1 MPLER
6 RTRERRS
13 YSAGPPSAGER
24 RRRPRRLTDR
34 EGTQLAPLQAHVER
48 LFAELERLKEELERA
63 RYRLSEA
70 TRAIRKSRRVGR
82 HK

>member
-6 RTRERRS
+6 RTRDRRS
-13 YSAGPPSAGER
+13 RSTGPPSGAER
-24 RRRPRRLTDR
+24 RRRLRRSGDR
-34 EGTQLAPLQAHVER
+34 ERTQLAPLQAHVER
-48 LFAELERLKEELERA
+48 LFSELERLKEELERA